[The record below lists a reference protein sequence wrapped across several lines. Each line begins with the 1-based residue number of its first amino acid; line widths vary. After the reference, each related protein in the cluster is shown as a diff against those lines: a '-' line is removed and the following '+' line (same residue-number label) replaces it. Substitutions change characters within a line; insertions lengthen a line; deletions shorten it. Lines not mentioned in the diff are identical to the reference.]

1 MRMTDAERRT
11 LRAMII
17 KCEHA
22 FYAYKTTS
30 TAHEEHV
37 FAREDMLVSY
47 VEDLLAARRTPADT
61 GDERSFNGPYGG

>member
-1 MRMTDAERRT
+1 MTDSERRT

-30 TAHEEHV
+30 TTHEEHV

-47 VEDLLAARRTPADT
+47 VEDLLAARTPQRVPYTPPHD
-61 GDERSFNGPYGG
+61 GPYGG